1 MVVSVDEREHVE
13 DSEGVV
19 ESAAGHWF
27 AGSDR
32 DIENL
37 QTYHKS

>member
-1 MVVSVDEREHVE
+1 MIISIDEREHVE

-27 AGSDR
+27 AGSNR
-32 DIENL
+32 DIEDL
-37 QTYHKS
+37 QTYQMS